1 MAHEIPTAST
11 AVAPPAVPAVTLSA
25 TAAPVPQAPQPVAVT
40 IQMPPTPPAEPQ
52 VHWTAAIAPFVA
64 LIAAGIA
71 GYIGYRSWR
80 TSRDKLKFDMFA
92 MRFKVYEELMVHME
106 SWAVNWQMYK
116 SLDEFNSIRQRAVF
130 LFGDRVN
137 NYLNNDLKEKLLQYS
152 DNYSKLHGADPNKDA
167 KALAST
173 DATLKLWINGS
184 RGRLKEVF
192 IDDLKLGH

>member
-25 TAAPVPQAPQPVAVT
+25 TAAPVPQAQQPVAVT
-40 IQMPPTPPAEPQ
+40 IQMPPTPPVEPQ

-64 LIAAGIA
+64 LVAAGIA

-152 DNYSKLHGADPNKDA
+152 DNYSKLHGTDPNKDA
-167 KALAST
+167 KALASI